1 VEPFQED
8 STLIDRDYI
17 EKVLTRVPELETTL
31 SDPATAANQNLFR
44 KLVKEHAALKR
55 IEKKAQRYLSL
66 KERLDENRQL
76 ASDET
81 DPELAEL
88 AQGEI
93 EELETDLP
101 DAERDLMVA
110 LLPENPDEGR
120 NAVMEIRAGT
130 GGDEAALF
138 AGDLFRM
145 YNRHAEA
152 HGWKIGMISASTSE
166 VGGYKEVVFS
176 VEGER
181 AFGGLQYES
190 GVHRVQRVPV
200 TESSGR
206 IHTSAST
213 VAVFPQAEADDDIT
227 IAPDE
232 IRIDI
237 YRSSGPG
244 GQSVNTTDSAVRIN
258 HLPTGIVVQCQDEK
272 SQHRNKEKAM
282 SVLKTRIL
290 DHKRREEAARKG
302 DARRSQIG
310 SGDRSER
317 IRTYN
322 YPQNRVT
329 DHRINLTLYSLDR
342 ILEGE
347 LQELVNA
354 LQNSDTDA
362 RLQEELGRAAG
373 KET

>member
-1 VEPFQED
+1 M
-8 STLIDRDYI
+8 IDRDYI
-17 EKVLTRVPELETTL
+17 DKILARVPELETTL

-44 KLVKEHAALKR
+44 KLVKEHAGLKR
-55 IEKKAQRYLSL
+55 IEKKAQRYMSL

-76 ASDET
+76 ALDENEL
-81 DPELAEL
+81 ELAEL
-88 AQGEI
+88 ARGEI
-93 EELETDLP
+93 EEIESELST
-101 DAERDLMVA
+101 AERELMVA
-110 LLPENPDEGR
+110 LLPENTDEDR
-120 NAVMEIRAGT
+120 NAIMEIRAGT

-138 AGDLFRM
+138 AGDIFRM
-145 YNRHAEA
+145 YSRYAEA

-176 VEGER
+176 VEGEQ

-213 VAVFPQAEADDDIT
+213 VAVFPQAEADDDIS

-282 SVLKTRIL
+282 AVLKTRLL

-322 YPQNRVT
+322 FPQNRVT

-347 LQELVNA
+347 LQELITA
-354 LQNSDTDA
+354 LKDSDTDE
-362 RLQEELGRAAG
+362 RLKEELGAAAG
-373 KET
+373 EKA

>member
-1 VEPFQED
+1 
-8 STLIDRDYI
+8 
-17 EKVLTRVPELETTL
+17 
-31 SDPATAANQNLFR
+31 
-44 KLVKEHAALKR
+44 
-55 IEKKAQRYLSL
+55 
-66 KERLDENRQL
+66 
-76 ASDET
+76 
-81 DPELAEL
+81 
-88 AQGEI
+88 
-93 EELETDLP
+93 
-101 DAERDLMVA
+101 
-110 LLPENPDEGR
+110 
-120 NAVMEIRAGT
+120 
-130 GGDEAALF
+130 
-138 AGDLFRM
+138 
-145 YNRHAEA
+145 
-152 HGWKIGMISASTSE
+152 
-166 VGGYKEVVFS
+166 
-176 VEGER
+176 
-181 AFGGLQYES
+181 
-190 GVHRVQRVPV
+190 
-200 TESSGR
+200 
-206 IHTSAST
+206 
-213 VAVFPQAEADDDIT
+213 
-227 IAPDE
+227 
-232 IRIDI
+232 
-237 YRSSGPG
+237 
-244 GQSVNTTDSAVRIN
+244 VNTTDSAVRIN

-362 RLQEELGRAAG
+362 RLKEELDRASS